1 MAITLD
7 DFLEGSNL
15 LGNLGVLHAGGS
27 GLGHLQL
34 ALVEGFALHL
44 PLCLESCHNVLVLPA
59 NLTKKRFKE
68 KAGKK
73 QNIFNIHLM
82 SEPAKGAEP
91 PSVLQPQNL

>member
-44 PLCLESCHNVLVLPA
+44 PLCLESSHNVLVLPA
-59 NLTKKRFKE
+59 NLTKKKRLKS
-68 KAGKK
+68 GI
-73 QNIFNIHLM
+73 IFMVKVLNFV
-82 SEPAKGAEP
+82 AKHGNE
-91 PSVLQPQNL
+91 SIDHFCVQGST